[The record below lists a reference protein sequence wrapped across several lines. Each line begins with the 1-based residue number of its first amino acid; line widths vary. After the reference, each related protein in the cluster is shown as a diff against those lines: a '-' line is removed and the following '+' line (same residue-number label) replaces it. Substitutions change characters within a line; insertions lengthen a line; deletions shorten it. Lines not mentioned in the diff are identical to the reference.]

1 MAAYTVTLMEILES
15 GFDINL
21 REYPI
26 FKEEYRTI
34 LNKKILDHYYTR
46 EIGAETPALFRF
58 WLNRR
63 MNEIMPY
70 YNKLYKS
77 ELLEFDPFITNKQVT
92 KHVKNNAD
100 KRTLR
105 DDTEHKKDNESTY
118 HTEGESNTTR
128 TRNQTDTEHETQSTT
143 ENKDSTTNTTTD
155 THRTKDYSEQVH
167 LVYSETPQQ
176 LVHDGYVADDY
187 YGTTANYNY
196 KETQETEDTK
206 VTSAENYHHTQTNES
221 ERDLTDTVKED
232 ETTNETSTVDES
244 GTAGETFTGSLD
256 RAETGKAYEDFIEE
270 IVGLNSVSQSELLDK
285 FRDTFLNIDMLI
297 IRQLADLFMGVYG

>member
-1 MAAYTVTLMEILES
+1 MAAYTVTLMELIER

-21 REYPI
+21 KEYPI
-26 FKEEYRTI
+26 FKEEYRPI
-34 LNKKILDHYYTR
+34 LNKKIIDHFYTR

-70 YNKLYKS
+70 YNKLYNS
-77 ELLEFDPFITNKQVT
+77 ELLEFDPFITNKQIT

-105 DDTEHKKDNESTY
+105 DDMAHTQDNDFTT
-118 HTEGESNTTR
+118 HTQGESDTNR
-128 TRNQTDTEHETQSTT
+128 TRDQTDTEHETSRVTD
-143 ENKDSTTNTTTD
+143 NKDSTTNVVTD
-155 THRTKDYSEQVH
+155 THREKEYSEQVH

-196 KETQETEDTK
+196 KETQETEDTHT
-206 VTSAENYHHTQTNES
+206 TSDEKYHHTQVTES
-221 ERDLTDTVKED
+221 TRDLLDTIR
-232 ETTNETSTVDES
+232 ETETIHETSTVDENGDS
-244 GTAGETFTGSLD
+244 HEDYTGSLD
-256 RAETGKAYEDFIEE
+256 RAESGKAYEDFIQE
-270 IVGLNSVSQSELLDK
+270 IVGLNSLSQSDLLEQ
-285 FRDTFLNIDMLI
+285 FRRTFLNIDMLI
-297 IRQLADLFMGVYG
+297 IRQLEDLFMGVYG